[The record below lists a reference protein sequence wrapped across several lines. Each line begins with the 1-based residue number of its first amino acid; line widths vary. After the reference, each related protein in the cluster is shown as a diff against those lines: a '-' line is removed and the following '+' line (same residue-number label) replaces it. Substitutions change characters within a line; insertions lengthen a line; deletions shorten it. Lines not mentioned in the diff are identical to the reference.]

1 MYQLLAS
8 GGVWAK
14 FLQVVPIALAVG
26 LMYAVLR
33 CIYVKGHQ
41 VSTRWGVEIARG
53 LFVCYL
59 TGLVNLTLVPGNFWS
74 HIWANIFVGYSGIE
88 IKLFNGGFNFIPS
101 VIKVLRGELVL
112 GSWVKTMLV
121 GNLFMFMPMGFFF
134 PFVTD
139 RANARNTLKLALI
152 VPVAIEIV
160 QPVVGRSFDIDDII
174 MNFMGIMIGY
184 LIAVG
189 IRRLASKTRSK

>member
-1 MYQLLAS
+1 
-8 GGVWAK
+8 
-14 FLQVVPIALAVG
+14 
-26 LMYAVLR
+26 MYAVLR
-33 CIYVKGHQ
+33 CIYIKRHQ

-101 VIKVLRGELVL
+101 IVKVLRGELVL

-139 RANARNTLKLALI
+139 RASARNILKLALI

-160 QPVVGRSFDIDDII
+160 QPIVGRSFDIDDII
-174 MNFMGIMIGY
+174 MNFIGIMLGY